1 MNYYVLRS
9 CDCVFHDM
17 IVLSVQC
24 KLRVFV
30 KESLIVENVIATSKN
45 TIVIHKTQSKS
56 RVFS

>member
-30 KESLIVENVIATSKN
+30 KELLIVENVIVTYKN
-45 TIVIHKTQSKS
+45 TIVIHKTQ
-56 RVFS
+56 